1 MRMKTLVI
9 LTKTGGFSGI
19 DGPVF
24 NELAKQWD
32 IVARVD
38 PFTMPLAHRCRC
50 LVASLRIDWLKWKD
64 EYYKR
69 LDAYNRSPGAF
80 CRRTERCQKKLDG
93 LLQDYDAMFQLSS
106 LFLPSWN
113 GPTKPYAVYLD
124 RTFKMRERYSPEAV
138 GFMTTQELSEL
149 NTLHKRV
156 FNTADRVFTFNEITK
171 DSVVNDYGVDSTKV
185 ITVGY
190 GVNMPQ
196 LPGSEKS
203 HCKLVLTVC
212 SDFERHRGQMAI
224 DAFEIAHKK
233 VPQAR
238 FIFVGESLKRSANGV
253 EFLRVMPYSY
263 LMGLY
268 AQASIVVVP
277 SLLGGAQTITDA
289 MANKCVCIA
298 NAGNPYV
305 PGLIADKENG
315 LLFSKNEPCV
325 VADLITFALNNEGLI
340 HSMGEKA
347 QDHIR
352 EKFTWARAVSTM
364 SRHLAELI

>member
-1 MRMKTLVI
+1 M
-9 LTKTGGFSGI
+9 LTKADGFSGI

-24 NELAKQWD
+24 NELSRQWE
-32 IVARVD
+32 IVTRID
-38 PFTMPLAHRCRC
+38 PFRMSLARRYCC
-50 LVASLRIDWLKWKD
+50 LAASFSIDWLEWKD
-64 EYYKR
+64 EYHKR
-69 LDAYNRSPGAF
+69 LDAYNRSPQAF
-80 CRRTERCQKKLDG
+80 CRRTELCQRKLHG
-93 LLQDYDAMFQLSS
+93 LLQDYDVIFQLSS

-113 GPTKPYAVYLD
+113 RPTKPYAIYLD
-124 RTFKMRERYSPEAV
+124 RTVKMRERYYPDGF

-149 NTLHKRV
+149 NDLHKRV
-156 FNTADRVFTFNEITK
+156 FNVADRVFTFNETTK

-196 LPGSEKS
+196 LPGSEKP

-233 VPQAR
+233 VPEAK
-238 FIFVGESLKRSANGV
+238 FIFVGESLKRSANRV
-253 EFLRVMPYSY
+253 EFLPVVPYNY

-315 LLFSKNEPCV
+315 LLFYKDEPCV
-325 VADLITFALNNEGLI
+325 VADLITVALNNEGLI

-352 EKFTWARAVSTM
+352 EKFTWARAVSNI
-364 SRHLAELI
+364 SRHLAEVI